1 MKALTRLGVLLAATL
16 LFACVT
22 RAVVPDLPKID
33 TIGLQVRTVSAQG
46 VDESAA
52 ILEVEVA
59 PEGADLRWV
68 TRKGV
73 RWTGASGRPVR
84 GLDFSPPVGFGGSV
98 RTLRNAGAQTYAAF
112 DPGGRSLRFFDAEG
126 RGIREHPCRGCW
138 DLVTADLEGTGRQRL
153 VVPAADG
160 RAASSFDARGEPGLT
175 YQADGILTHTC
186 ATRIEGEQADG
197 LVFFTERGP
206 GSKGLVRVVGGDG
219 RERARWFPEAGRIVG
234 ASDARDG
241 ATTLVAM
248 HGDALTGLDA
258 LKGARLWHTVV
269 PAASMFK
276 WVHTAR
282 WQQGW
287 RILVLAGGARVSQ
300 HMIVVVDSDGALLY
314 RDTVDSRVY
323 DLDIPA
329 PDAGEFCVGTIG
341 QVMCYRV
348 AKPR

>member
-1 MKALTRLGVLLAATL
+1 MKAVTRLGLLLAATL
-16 LFACVT
+16 LFACGT
-22 RAVVPDLPKID
+22 GAVVPDLPKID
-33 TIGLQVRTVSAQG
+33 TIGLQLRTVTPQG
-46 VDESAA
+46 VDEKAP

-59 PEGADLRWV
+59 PEVAGLRSV

-73 RWTGASGRPVR
+73 RWTDASGRPVR
-84 GLDFSPPVGFGGSV
+84 RLDFSPPVGFGASV

-112 DPGGRSLRFFDAEG
+112 DPGSRSLRFFDAEG
-126 RGIREHPCRGCW
+126 REIREYPCRGCW
-138 DLVTADLEGTGRQRL
+138 DSVTADLEGTGRQHL

-175 YQADGILTHTC
+175 YQADGILTHAS
-186 ATRIEGEQADG
+186 ATKIEGEQADS
-197 LVFFTERGP
+197 LVFFTERGR
-206 GSKGLVRVVGGDG
+206 GSNGLVRVVRGDG
-219 RERARWFPEAGRIVG
+219 RERARWSPEAGRIVG
-234 ASDARDG
+234 ASEASDG

-248 HGDALTGLDA
+248 YGDSLTGLDA
-258 LKGARLWHTVV
+258 LTGARLWHTVV

-300 HMIVVVDSDGALLY
+300 HMIAVVDSDGALLY

-323 DLDIPA
+323 DLNIPA
-329 PDAGEFCVGTIG
+329 PDADEFCVGTIG
-341 QVMCYRV
+341 QVMCYRIG
-348 AKPR
+348 KQR